1 MARSLFADGGATRG
15 RPPTLMSLCGKM
27 FIREQTIS
35 TRWRS
40 WLKVGRRRQGNAS
53 QRGREPRMTFT
64 MPLMAATTKKGSRSE
79 RHGSRPATLAHPK
92 SHDLRASQ

>member
-1 MARSLFADGGATRG
+1 MARSLFADEGATRG

-27 FIREQTIS
+27 SIREQMIS
-35 TRWRS
+35 TRWKN
-40 WLKVGRRRQGNAS
+40 WLKVGRRRRENAG

-64 MPLMAATTKKGSRSE
+64 MPLMAATTKKGFRNE
-79 RHGSRPATLAHPK
+79 RLGSRPATLAHPR